1 MTEPTKI
8 PEQELHRQKMQAQKE
23 KMQAQ
28 KEKVDGHIA
37 ACNIERGVQNGRM
50 S

>member
-8 PEQELHRQKMQAQKE
+8 PEQELHRQ